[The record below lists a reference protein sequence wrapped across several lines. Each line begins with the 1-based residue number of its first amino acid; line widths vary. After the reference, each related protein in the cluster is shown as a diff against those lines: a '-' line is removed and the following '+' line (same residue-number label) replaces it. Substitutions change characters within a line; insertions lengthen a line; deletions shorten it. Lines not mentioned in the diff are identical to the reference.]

1 MTALLRPSFARDL
14 ATALLW
20 ALMIALI
27 MFAPGVFTRTIEFV
41 YTAF

>member
-1 MTALLRPSFARDL
+1 MTTVLRPSFARDL

-20 ALMIALI
+20 ALIVALI
-27 MFAPGVFTRTIEFV
+27 MFAPGIFTRTIEFV

>member
-1 MTALLRPSFARDL
+1 MTLSRPPFARDL
-14 ATALLW
+14 GTAFLW
-20 ALMIALI
+20 ALIIALI